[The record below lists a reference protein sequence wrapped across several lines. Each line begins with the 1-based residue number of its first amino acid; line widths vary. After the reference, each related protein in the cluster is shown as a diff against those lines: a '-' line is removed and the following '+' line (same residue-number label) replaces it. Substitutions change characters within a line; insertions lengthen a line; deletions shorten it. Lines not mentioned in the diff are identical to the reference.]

1 MKDLVLFPRHPLAN
15 MQFSTAVSL
24 AALSAGGLALY
35 SNETIVTVDVTVT
48 GYTTYCPE
56 STTITVTTC
65 SDHKCAPKEITVTK
79 ATTITVTEE
88 CVVPTT
94 VTTAKAAAVSPSAN
108 PSKTAPVSVKPSSS
122 TIKPTVAAVSTVA
135 SSKAPAAN
143 SASKVPAANSASK
156 APVSASPSVS
166 TYSGEGARKVV
177 GGVAAAAAFAI
188 ALI

>member
-143 SASKVPAANSASK
+143 SASK